1 MQAQPEG
8 PQDGAQLPAYVPGG
22 PGSNAVQA
30 RPQYGLPQMLA
41 GQQMPGQM
49 AGLLPGQQPAISRAV
64 QGQLQYHPPLSESP
78 SLPPSCQSGAAV
90 ERL

>member
-49 AGLLPGQQPAISRAV
+49 AGLLPGQPAISRAV